1 VITKDEMANEKKLI
15 ADAGQMLG
23 SSVDAANS
31 DEVEGV
37 TKSFKYDYHRG
48 TCSIVVLFAT
58 RRTVVPHMFR
68 AGLIEESTMGILE
81 AVDLDP
87 ASQKPRV
94 LSEPEEKWSG
104 KTCAEKCLGK
114 MTETI

>member
-1 VITKDEMANEKKLI
+1 
-15 ADAGQMLG
+15 
-23 SSVDAANS
+23 
-31 DEVEGV
+31 
-37 TKSFKYDYHRG
+37 
-48 TCSIVVLFAT
+48 
-58 RRTVVPHMFR
+58 
-68 AGLIEESTMGILE
+68 MGILE